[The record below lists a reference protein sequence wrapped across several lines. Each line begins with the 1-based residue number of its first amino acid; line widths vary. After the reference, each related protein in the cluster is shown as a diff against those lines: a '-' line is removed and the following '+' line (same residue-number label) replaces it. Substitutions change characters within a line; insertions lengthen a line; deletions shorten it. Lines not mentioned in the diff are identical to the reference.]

1 MKEIK
6 KDYFSEK
13 IKSDGWILI
22 KDAYPIELI
31 NNAID
36 ELETKR
42 EIYHKIQ
49 KSAGI
54 FEDTKNAY
62 HHSII
67 LCHETQKKFLDPFPF
82 FNLLEFYF
90 NGRFILSSMGSTFVE
105 PSENVYT
112 QNVHRDSRSFSP
124 NDRLLLNMLIM
135 LDESNERNGATWLLE
150 GSHLKPEKPSD
161 EFFYQNATRIT
172 GKPGDVIFFDGNAWH
187 CGGVNSTKK
196 VRRIITPLFSKPYFK
211 QSVDYPRAF
220 GYDYSL
226 KISDSLK
233 QILGY
238 NALTP
243 SNITEFYKPKEK
255 RFYKS
260 DQG

>member
-36 ELETKR
+36 ELETK

-82 FNLLEFYF
+82 STYLN
-90 NGRFILSSMGSTFVE
+90 FILMVVLSLVLW
-105 PSENVYT
+105 
-112 QNVHRDSRSFSP
+112 DL
-124 NDRLLLNMLIM
+124 LLLNRPKMSIPKM
-135 LDESNERNGATWLLE
+135 YIEI
-150 GSHLKPEKPSD
+150 P
-161 EFFYQNATRIT
+161 F
-172 GKPGDVIFFDGNAWH
+172 
-187 CGGVNSTKK
+187 
-196 VRRIITPLFSKPYFK
+196 LF
-211 QSVDYPRAF
+211 
-220 GYDYSL
+220 
-226 KISDSLK
+226 
-233 QILGY
+233 
-238 NALTP
+238 
-243 SNITEFYKPKEK
+243 TE
-255 RFYKS
+255 
-260 DQG
+260 